1 MTTRGGAAGARS
13 YACPAPILGRR
24 GGPLAHDARM
34 CEALSVR
41 LHRRQTLQAGLICGV
56 LAPFLSYPRAAF
68 AEGSSADTQA
78 RWLAGLAALPGIE
91 PSAEWRAYAKA
102 ENERWQLSLPR
113 IKAMQDWSAKELAP
127 LMPPEHT
134 VFYPFA
140 GPDALHALALFGGAR
155 RIVLVGLEPVGA
167 IPELGNPVPAG
178 FFGRLGSA
186 LGDVHRLTFF
196 RTHEMST
203 DFEREGVLAA
213 IVASVARMGGTVS
226 SVQGVQSG
234 GAPPSA
240 RIDWSTSAGQPRRLD
255 YVQADLAN
263 AGLKQVAA
271 FAATIHGLAPY
282 VTFVK
287 AAMYLLAEARFSSLR
302 QTILDDSSIVL
313 QDDTGIPF
321 RHFDERWATRFFGR
335 YEAPGAP
342 FEERLQPTLRT
353 AFEQRASAL
362 PFGIGYHVQPS
373 RSNLL
378 IASKGRR

>member
-1 MTTRGGAAGARS
+1 
-13 YACPAPILGRR
+13 
-24 GGPLAHDARM
+24 M
-34 CEALSVR
+34 CETLNVR
-41 LHRRQTLQAGLICGV
+41 LHRRQTLQAGLLFGAF
-56 LAPFLSYPRAAF
+56 APFFAYPRAAF
-68 AEGSSADTQA
+68 AEGSAADTQA
-78 RWLAGLAALPGIE
+78 RWLAGLAPLPGVE
-91 PSAEWRAYAKA
+91 PSAEWRAYAQS
-102 ENERWQLSLPR
+102 ENERWQLSQPR
-113 IKAMQDWSAKELAP
+113 IRAMQDWSAKELVP
-127 LMPPEHT
+127 LVPPDHT

-140 GPDALHALALFGGAR
+140 GPDALHALSLFGGAR

-167 IPELGNPVPAG
+167 LPDPTAPVPAG

-203 DFEREGVLAA
+203 DFQREGVLAA
-213 IVASVARMGGTVS
+213 VVASVVRMGGRVS
-226 SVQGVQSG
+226 SVQGVQTG
-234 GAPPSA
+234 TTPPSA
-240 RIDWSTSAGQPRRLD
+240 RIEWVTSAGQPRRLD

-263 AGLKQVAA
+263 AGLKTAAA
-271 FAATIHGLAPY
+271 FAATVHGLAPY

-302 QTILDDSSIVL
+302 QMILDDSSIVL

-335 YEAPGAP
+335 YEAPGTP

-353 AFEQRASAL
+353 AFEQRGAVAL